1 MSLCII
7 EDRRLLKWTTE
18 ILLTIFACALQHSLC
33 CSWIYWRSPLLS
45 HPAKKQIDNIWSSTL
60 TVNNDRWINDLSN
73 RGRERG
79 CDSPHLLAG
88 VPIQSRPLQDEPETL
103 PLLGDEDAAVLPL
116 LPQPAITVRH
126 AQLTAR
132 HAPSA
137 HGRCHSCKD
146 QIAEVSLYGEKQR
159 FHLKTKTSLLQL

>member
-1 MSLCII
+1 MTEDGWSEPQRSFSLFSLVLSSTLYVVAGYIDEALCF
-7 EDRRLLKWTTE
+7 L
-18 ILLTIFACALQHSLC
+18 ILQ
-33 CSWIYWRSPLLS
+33 
-45 HPAKKQIDNIWSSTL
+45 KKPDNIWSSTL
-60 TVNNDRWINDLSN
+60 TGNDDRWINDLSN
-73 RGRERG
+73 RGRERR

-116 LPQPAITVRH
+116 LPQPAITVGH
-126 AQLTAR
+126 AQLAAR

-159 FHLKTKTSLLQL
+159 FYLKTKTCLL

>member
-1 MSLCII
+1 M
-7 EDRRLLKWTTE
+7 
-18 ILLTIFACALQHSLC
+18 IF
-33 CSWIYWRSPLLS
+33 
-45 HPAKKQIDNIWSSTL
+45 
-60 TVNNDRWINDLSN
+60 SN

-126 AQLTAR
+126 AQLAAR

-137 HGRCHSCKD
+137 HGRCHSCTD
-146 QIAEVSLYGEKQR
+146 QIAEVSLYGEKQQ
-159 FHLKTKTSLLQL
+159 FYLETKNKFATALSLKQAHTWLHGKQLQELFWGAVPCSWILAVCRGLVLNYWKTACKVVDKPVL